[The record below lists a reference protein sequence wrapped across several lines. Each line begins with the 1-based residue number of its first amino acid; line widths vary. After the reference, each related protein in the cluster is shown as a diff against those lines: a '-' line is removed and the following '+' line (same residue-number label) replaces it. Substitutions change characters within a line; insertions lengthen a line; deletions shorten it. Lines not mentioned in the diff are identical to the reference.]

1 MPSLANKIRKYTRS
15 PISVETEL
23 ERLAEMSFPNGSNK
37 KSRQKKSASSKNKPT
52 IFQKL
57 TDYIFMR
64 RIGDTRT
71 RRSSSRRS
79 RRSRR
84 ITRRTRKN

>member
-84 ITRRTRKN
+84 ITRRTRQN